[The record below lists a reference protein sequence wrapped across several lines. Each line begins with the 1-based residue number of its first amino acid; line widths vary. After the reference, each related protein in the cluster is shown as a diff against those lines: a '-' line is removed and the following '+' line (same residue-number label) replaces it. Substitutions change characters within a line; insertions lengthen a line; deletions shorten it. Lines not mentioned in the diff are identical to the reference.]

1 MAGQSRVTDVIVG
14 ICNHSFPCCP
24 HSVVGVQVSG
34 SPDAKADGKSK
45 SRLGDIGVHS

>member
-1 MAGQSRVTDVIVG
+1 MAGQSRIGDVIVG
-14 ICNHSFPCCP
+14 ICDHGDTCCP

-34 SPDAKADGKSK
+34 SGDTKTNNRST